1 MKSRRRI
8 CQTRCSVKIAYRGI
22 GRIGT
27 GRTPIVFC
35 GAEGGFWPI
44 LLQKSGLDGPP
55 RRDFEVGSRPLVA
68 ARSDEGGD
76 APVPTLTT
84 PHEHAAPNATF
95 T

>member
-1 MKSRRRI
+1 MA
-8 CQTRCSVKIAYRGI
+8 VA
-22 GRIGT
+22 T
-27 GRTPIVFC
+27 GSPSKAAAACLGLGFC
-35 GAEGGFWPI
+35 YGPI